1 MTTRF
6 LDPKVLA
13 RIDRLD
19 LLARTVVDGFVAGL
33 HQSPHLGVSVD
44 FAEHRAYMPGDDIRR
59 IDWRVYGRTDRLY
72 VKEFEAETNA
82 NISILIDIS
91 ASMDYASQGISKLDY
106 ARYLAAS
113 LAYFSFHQRDRVGL
127 VTFDQDVVTQVPPTR
142 RRLATILHSI
152 DRITP
157 GGRGQLDLPLR
168 RIAESIRRR
177 SILVLISDLYEPP
190 PDILTAI
197 NRLRRRGNDLIVFH
211 LLDPAEVEFTF
222 DEATQFEDLE
232 TGERIPVVPAR
243 VRAGYRGLMQEH
255 VAELTQRMGQ
265 NRIDY
270 YLIETSKPLDHALF
284 HYLSRRHRMSR
295 VR

>member
-1 MTTRF
+1 VTTRF

-72 VKEFEAETNA
+72 VKQFEAETNA
-82 NISILIDIS
+82 NINILIDIS

-127 VTFDQDVVTQVPPTR
+127 VTFDQDVVTQVPPTG
-142 RRLATILHSI
+142 RRLDTILHSI
-152 DRITP
+152 DRIAP

-190 PDILTAI
+190 QEVLTAI

-211 LLDPAEVEFTF
+211 LLDPTEIEFTF

>member
-1 MTTRF
+1 VTTRF

-44 FAEHRAYMPGDDIRR
+44 FAEHRAYMPGDDIRL

-72 VKEFEAETNA
+72 VKQFEAETNA
-82 NISILIDIS
+82 NISFLIDIS

-127 VTFDQDVVTQVPPTR
+127 VTFDQDVVTQVPPTG
-142 RRLATILHSI
+142 RRLDTILHSI
-152 DRITP
+152 DRIAP

-190 PDILTAI
+190 HDVLTAI

-211 LLDPAEVEFTF
+211 LLDPTEVEFTF

-232 TGERIPVVPAR
+232 TGERIPVVPTR

-255 VAELTQRMGQ
+255 VAELTKRMGQ

-270 YLIETSKPLDHALF
+270 CLIETSKPLDHALF